1 MNRHVAKA
9 AKIQPNEP
17 DEDLDRLAREA
28 IGAARGVHRILGPGL
43 LESVYEEALCV
54 ELTLRRIP
62 FARQVPLSVDYK
74 GQGSATL
81 GWICSSVRDLSSN

>member
-1 MNRHVAKA
+1 MNRQVAKA

-17 DEDLDRLAREA
+17 YEDLNRLAREA
-28 IGAARGVHRILGPGL
+28 IGAALDVQRILGPGL

-62 FARQVPLSVDYK
+62 GARQAPLS
-74 GQGSATL
+74 GSSREIPRT
-81 GWICSSVRDLSSN
+81 